1 MEINGFEIDQY
12 NIHGIKQGATAWTC
26 PKCSE
31 ERKPEHRK
39 QKCMS
44 VNWTIG
50 LGHCNHCGEK
60 TQLHTFRKKERIKEY
75 KQPARSAHTPVV
87 TNILEKYSIEIR
99 GISKESLD
107 ALKVSTGKRWMPK
120 AKKEIDVIEFP
131 YFVEDRL
138 VNVKYRGANKD
149 FMFEPGCEVVMFNLN
164 NVMHESE
171 CIVVEGEWDAL
182 SFVEAGFMNVTS
194 VPNGFTLPRVD
205 GTSSINMTYLD
216 DYWPYFGN
224 KEKIYLA
231 VDNDAAG
238 NHGKEEMIRRFGA
251 EKCWQVDFKDCKD
264 ANEYLKKYGKE
275 ELAEVIALATPIP
288 LENVRTLRDFKDE
301 LENFYIN
308 GSPKGW
314 TTGLDALDENYSIEP
329 GQYTIVTGAPQSGK
343 SELVDSICL
352 GYAIKYGYK
361 TAFASPENKPDFL
374 HADKII
380 RKLCGYKPNNL
391 EQVKSKRVQSA
402 MEFYQDHL
410 CHLDF
415 NEGFTLSKIIAKFK
429 ELVKRNGIRVFVIDP
444 YNKTRLKESDNKQVN
459 DYTADYLQAIDIFCK
474 ETKSIVYLVAHPTK
488 MKKTEGT
495 NSYPMATAY
504 DIKGGGEMF
513 DMAYHILGVT
523 RNMEGNY
530 VQVKTLKV
538 KFQHLGK
545 FEESAYFKWNVNN
558 GRYVSLPDMAKNE
571 AVGAIEWDNESWVEY
586 EVEEPKSKQME
597 MGLEAKKPDAAIAA
611 FEMAT
616 TVAVAP
622 RNFYEVEKVTDEI
635 VFGDAS
641 TAPF

>member
-12 NIHGIKQGATAWTC
+12 NIHGIKQGTTAWTC
-26 PKCSE
+26 PKCSDK
-31 ERKPEHRK
+31 RKPEHRN

-44 VNWTIG
+44 VNWTAGI
-50 LGHCNHCGEK
+50 GHCNHCGEK
-60 TQLHTFRKKERIKEY
+60 TQLHTFRKKERVKEY

-194 VPNGFTLPRVD
+194 VPNGFTLPRAD

-224 KEKIYLA
+224 KEKIFLA
-231 VDNDAAG
+231 VDNDLAG
-238 NHGKEEMIRRFGA
+238 NHGKKEMIRRFGA

-275 ELAEVIALATPIP
+275 ALAEVIGIATPIP
-288 LENVRTLRDFKDE
+288 LENVVTLRDFRSE
-301 LENFYIN
+301 LENFYLN

-352 GYAIKYGYK
+352 GYALKYGYR

-380 RKLCGYKPNNL
+380 RKICGYKPSNI

-402 MEFYQDHL
+402 MEFYQEYF

-415 NEGFTLSKIIAKFK
+415 NEGFTLTKIIAKFK
-429 ELVKRNGIRVFVIDP
+429 ELVKRNGIRIFVIDP
-444 YNKTRLKESDNKQVN
+444 YNKTRLKESYGKQVN
-459 DYTADYLQAIDIFCK
+459 DYTSDYLQEIDIFCK

-571 AVGAIEWDNESWVEY
+571 AVGVIEWDNESWVEY

-616 TVAVAP
+616 PVAVAP

>member
-1 MEINGFEIDQY
+1 MDINGFEIDQY
-12 NIHGIKQGATAWTC
+12 NVHGIKQGATAWTC
-26 PKCSE
+26 PKCSA
-31 ERKPEHRK
+31 ERKPEHRN

-44 VNWTIG
+44 VNWTLG
-50 LGHCNHCGEK
+50 LGHCNHCGQK
-60 TQLHTFRKKERIKEY
+60 VQLHTFRKKERIKEY
-75 KQPARSAHTPVV
+75 KQPARSVHTPIV
-87 TNILEKYSIEIR
+87 TNILEKYSTEIR

-194 VPNGFTLPRVD
+194 VPNGFTLPRAD

-231 VDNDAAG
+231 VDNDVAG

-251 EKCWQVDFKDCKD
+251 EKCWEVDFKDCKD
-264 ANEYLKKYGKE
+264 ANEYLKKYGKDA
-275 ELAEVIALATPIP
+275 LAQVILLATPIP

-301 LENFYIN
+301 LENFYLN

-352 GYAIKYGYK
+352 GYALKYGYK
-361 TAFASPENKPDFL
+361 TAFSSPENKPDFL
-374 HADKII
+374 HAEKVI
-380 RKLCGYKPNNL
+380 RKICGYKPSNK
-391 EQVKSKRVQSA
+391 EQVYSKRVQAA
-402 MEFYQDHL
+402 MDFYQDHF

-415 NEGFTLSKIIAKFK
+415 NEGFTLSKVIAKMK
-429 ELVKRNGIRVFVIDP
+429 ELVKRNGVRVFVIDP
-444 YNKTRLKESDNKQVN
+444 FNKIRLKESYGKQIN
-459 DYTADYLQAIDIFCK
+459 DYTADYLQEIDIFCK
-474 ETKSIVYLVAHPTK
+474 DTKSIVYLVAHPTK

-571 AVGAIEWDNESWVEY
+571 AVGAIEWDNESWVQY
-586 EVEEPKSKQME
+586 EVEEPKSKQLE
-597 MGLEAKKPDAAIAA
+597 VGLEAKKPDQAIAA
-611 FEMAT
+611 FEMA
-616 TVAVAP
+616 AP
-622 RNFYEVEKVTDEI
+622 VVPKNFYEVEKPSEEI